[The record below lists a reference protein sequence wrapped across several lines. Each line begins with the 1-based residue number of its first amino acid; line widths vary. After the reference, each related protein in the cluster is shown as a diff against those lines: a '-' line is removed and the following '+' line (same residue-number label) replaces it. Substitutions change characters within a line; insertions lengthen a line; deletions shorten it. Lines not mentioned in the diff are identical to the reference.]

1 MTLLHS
7 SLLFSIVVQV
17 ITGVIELL
25 ALFVKTAPGMALIK
39 QLLSLEV
46 AVQAVEGAFY
56 AWLYYNIDRVKNI
69 TPKRYA
75 DWALTT
81 PTMLVTLVAYIIYLN
96 APSSESLS
104 LLQILRENAAPI
116 AQILVLNWLMLL
128 FGYLG
133 EVGVIPL
140 VAGVAIGFAP
150 FIAYFYIIYERFV
163 ANDANNVNINVHTHI
178 NTATTNNRNANAII
192 PPKQANSYIL
202 VKMYEPCSDS
212 WSDTYVATI
221 RQEEFKQTRISG
233 PSKNK
238 RFLFVD
244 HLLWSKLSATSTE
257 GYFGR
262 VFETCSDSWY
272 GCCYGS

>member
-1 MTLLHS
+1 MPSPILHS

-39 QLLSLEV
+39 QLLGLEV

-56 AWLYYNIDRVKNI
+56 AWLYFNIDRVKNI

-96 APSSESLS
+96 APHGSQPLS
-104 LLQILRENAAPI
+104 LLQILRENAVPI
-116 AQILVLNWLMLL
+116 AQIVGLNWLMLL

-140 VAGVAIGFAP
+140 VAGVALGFAP
-150 FIAYFYIIYERFV
+150 FIAYFYIIYERFMTNDMNIAGTSTSMKIYAYFLVFWSLYGIVAVLPYALKNTIYNVLDLFSKNFFGLFLSYLIV
-163 ANDANNVNINVHTHI
+163 ANVANVANVSN
-178 NTATTNNRNANAII
+178 
-192 PPKQANSYIL
+192 
-202 VKMYEPCSDS
+202 
-212 WSDTYVATI
+212 
-221 RQEEFKQTRISG
+221 
-233 PSKNK
+233 
-238 RFLFVD
+238 
-244 HLLWSKLSATSTE
+244 
-257 GYFGR
+257 
-262 VFETCSDSWY
+262 
-272 GCCYGS
+272 

>member
-1 MTLLHS
+1 MSAALLHS

-39 QLLSLEV
+39 QLLGLEV

-56 AWLYYNIDRVKNI
+56 AWLYFNIDRVKNI

-75 DWALTT
+75 DWAITT

-96 APSSESLS
+96 APSSGSLS

-140 VAGVAIGFAP
+140 VAGVALGFVP
-150 FIAYFYIIYERFV
+150 FIAYFYIMYERFV
-163 ANDANNVNINVHTHI
+163 ANDANNNTTGLKIYAYFLVFWSLYGIVAVLPYALKNTIYNV
-178 NTATTNNRNANAII
+178 
-192 PPKQANSYIL
+192 L
-202 VKMYEPCSDS
+202 DL
-212 WSDTYVATI
+212 
-221 RQEEFKQTRISG
+221 F
-233 PSKNK
+233 SKNFFGI
-238 RFLFVD
+238 FLSY
-244 HLLWSKLSATSTE
+244 LIISNAQQIQ
-257 GYFGR
+257 
-262 VFETCSDSWY
+262 
-272 GCCYGS
+272 

>member
-1 MTLLHS
+1 MPSPILHS

-39 QLLSLEV
+39 QLLGLEV

-56 AWLYYNIDRVKNI
+56 AWLYFNIDRVKNI

-96 APSSESLS
+96 APHGSQPLS
-104 LLQILRENAAPI
+104 LLQILRENAVPI
-116 AQILVLNWLMLL
+116 AQIVGLNWLMLL

-140 VAGVAIGFAP
+140 VAGVALGFAP
-150 FIAYFYIIYERFV
+150 FIAYFYIIYERFMTNDMNIAGTSTSMKIYAYFLVFWSLYGIV
-163 ANDANNVNINVHTHI
+163 AVLPYALKNTIYNV
-178 NTATTNNRNANAII
+178 
-192 PPKQANSYIL
+192 L
-202 VKMYEPCSDS
+202 DL
-212 WSDTYVATI
+212 
-221 RQEEFKQTRISG
+221 F
-233 PSKNK
+233 SKNFFGI
-238 RFLFVD
+238 FLSYLIVTN
-244 HLLWSKLSATSTE
+244 AQQTQ
-257 GYFGR
+257 
-262 VFETCSDSWY
+262 
-272 GCCYGS
+272 

>member
-1 MTLLHS
+1 MNSMLHS

-39 QLLSLEV
+39 QLLGLEV

-75 DWALTT
+75 DWAITT

-96 APSSESLS
+96 SDKGEDNGDDSLS
-104 LLQILRENAAPI
+104 LLQILRENAVPI

-133 EVGVIPL
+133 EVGVIQL
-140 VAGVAIGFAP
+140 VTGVALGFVP
-150 FIAYFYIIYERFV
+150 FIAYFYIMYERFIH
-163 ANDANNVNINVHTHI
+163 NANNANN
-178 NTATTNNRNANAII
+178 ATSAII
-192 PPKQANSYIL
+192 NGTSMKIYAYFL
-202 VKMYEPCSDS
+202 VF
-212 WSDTYVATI
+212 WSLYGIVAVLPYALKNTI
-221 RQEEFKQTRISG
+221 YNVLDLF
-233 PSKNK
+233 SKNFFGI
-238 RFLFVD
+238 FLSY
-244 HLLWSKLSATSTE
+244 LIISNAQQIQ
-257 GYFGR
+257 
-262 VFETCSDSWY
+262 
-272 GCCYGS
+272 

>member
-1 MTLLHS
+1 MYIAIIMTLLHS

-17 ITGVIELL
+17 VTGVIELL

-39 QLLSLEV
+39 QLLGLEL

-96 APSSESLS
+96 ATQVSQPLS

-116 AQILVLNWLMLL
+116 AQIVGLNWLMLL

-133 EVGVIPL
+133 EIGVIPL
-140 VAGVAIGFAP
+140 LTGVALGFVP
-150 FIAYFYIIYERFV
+150 FIAYFYIIYERFI
-163 ANDANNVNINVHTHI
+163 ANDANMVINSTSMKIYAYFLVFWSLYGIVAVLPYALKNTIYNVLDLFSKNFFGIFLSYLIITNVN
-178 NTATTNNRNANAII
+178 
-192 PPKQANSYIL
+192 
-202 VKMYEPCSDS
+202 
-212 WSDTYVATI
+212 
-221 RQEEFKQTRISG
+221 
-233 PSKNK
+233 
-238 RFLFVD
+238 
-244 HLLWSKLSATSTE
+244 
-257 GYFGR
+257 
-262 VFETCSDSWY
+262 
-272 GCCYGS
+272 